1 MKSYNINC
9 STIQNKSK
17 TAVIVFPGTNCEIET
32 AKAIEIFSG
41 EKPDFIYSNER
52 IEKDY
57 ELIVLPGGFSYGDY
71 LRPGSISSM
80 LPLLEDIK
88 LHAENDRLLLG
99 VCNGFQILTEC
110 GMLPGVLMK
119 NDNLKFIC
127 KDVELEINDL
137 ANKFTSLSYKTNAIM
152 PVAHGYGKY
161 YCDEDTLG
169 YLRNNNMIAL
179 TYKENI
185 NGSTANIAGITNR
198 RGNVLGMMPHPERAV
213 FSHHSSLDGRLIFAS
228 ALKKWLPS
236 KKWI

>member
-1 MKSYNINC
+1 MIKRPI
-9 STIQNKSK
+9 TPVDEFEEALK
-17 TAVIVFPGTNCEIET
+17 
-32 AKAIEIFSG
+32 KAELS
-41 EKPDFIYSNER
+41 
-52 IEKDY
+52 EKDY

-88 LHAENDRLLLG
+88 LHAENDRLVLG

-161 YCDEDTLG
+161 YCDEDTLS

-185 NGSTANIAGITNR
+185 NGSIANIAGITNKK
-198 RGNVLGMMPHPERAV
+198 GNVLGMMPHPERMIDT
-213 FSHHSSLDGRLIFAS
+213 SLSGEDGSIFFNNLINN
-228 ALKKWLPS
+228 LK
-236 KKWI
+236 